1 MSTTGIET
9 KKFNDL
15 ISNKIYQTNSE
26 FNLRLNKIKFKI
38 DIKKLSLFLQTNN
51 PQINYRETVIPIKN
65 IKVFID
71 FGSILTSDL
80 QIKKI
85 NVVLEDLEIKEF
97 KNLSSNFKPSN
108 FNSFINNNILEG
120 RVNSEI
126 EIFLKDNNI
135 FENFIIRGEVNNLK
149 AELANNLI
157 FEKIKFNFF
166 R

>member
-1 MSTTGIET
+1 MEILINLLRKVLKIDNEKTFIFFFSFIFFILISFLTILSTTGIET

-85 NVVLEDLEIKEF
+85 NV
-97 KNLSSNFKPSN
+97 
-108 FNSFINNNILEG
+108 
-120 RVNSEI
+120 
-126 EIFLKDNNI
+126 
-135 FENFIIRGEVNNLK
+135 IR
-149 AELANNLI
+149 
-157 FEKIKFNFF
+157 
-166 R
+166 RS

>member
-80 QIKKI
+80 QIKK
-85 NVVLEDLEIKEF
+85 
-97 KNLSSNFKPSN
+97 
-108 FNSFINNNILEG
+108 
-120 RVNSEI
+120 R
-126 EIFLKDNNI
+126 
-135 FENFIIRGEVNNLK
+135 
-149 AELANNLI
+149 
-157 FEKIKFNFF
+157 
-166 R
+166 